1 MPCLKNHEKVFTV
14 GNVSMVFNKSL
25 YKYKDCIMKND
36 IQISKY
42 KLKKFIEDS
51 KKVQDTKPKEL
62 SLEILKLLKIEE
74 GTF

>member
-1 MPCLKNHEKVFTV
+1 
-14 GNVSMVFNKSL
+14 
-25 YKYKDCIMKND
+25 MKND
-36 IQISKY
+36 IKISKY
-42 KLKKFIEDS
+42 KLEKFIEDS